1 MNRILQY
8 HISFCPL
15 IPLFCTSAL
24 ALINSYLSTVKA
36 SEKPPKLTSKGTKDL
51 HSVEMGDPEVLHA
64 LSADPSTANYPFSAD
79 DSVAG

>member
-1 MNRILQY
+1 MNLILQY
-8 HISFCPL
+8 HIIFLPTHSSF
-15 IPLFCTSAL
+15 FTSAL

-51 HSVEMGDPEVLHA
+51 HSVEMGDTEVLHA